1 VRDLSIGDT
10 GADVVA
16 LQQFLLS
23 SGYAIPQGATGY
35 FGLETQSALRA
46 FQATH
51 SITPSAG
58 YLGPKTRAYMNEA
71 SSESNQSVVSTAP
84 LSPVS
89 FVRDLQKGMYGED
102 VRLLQ
107 QYLNKHG
114 FVVASQ
120 GPGAPVEETT
130 YFGERTETVLAV
142 FQKENNIVP
151 WNGYFGPITRAL
163 IGDLKDSNQ
172 MDN

>member
-1 VRDLSIGDT
+1 
-10 GADVVA
+10 
-16 LQQFLLS
+16 
-23 SGYAIPQGATGY
+23 
-35 FGLETQSALRA
+35 
-46 FQATH
+46 
-51 SITPSAG
+51 
-58 YLGPKTRAYMNEA
+58 
-71 SSESNQSVVSTAP
+71 
-84 LSPVS
+84 VS